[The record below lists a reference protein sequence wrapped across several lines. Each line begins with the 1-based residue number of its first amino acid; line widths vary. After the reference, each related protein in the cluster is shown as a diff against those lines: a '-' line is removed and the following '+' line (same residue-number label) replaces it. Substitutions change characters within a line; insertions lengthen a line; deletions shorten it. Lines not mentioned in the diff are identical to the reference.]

1 MTTNRARAYG
11 RVMTLI
17 DELGPAKLHADE
29 QQAIREAADALL
41 FSMDVAGD
49 AEAKDALDRLD
60 DVVERLIDSE
70 RLLPETGESLLMA
83 VEACGPHTEPLA
95 LPVAA

>member
-17 DELGPAKLHADE
+17 EELGPAKLHAGE
-29 QQAIREAADALL
+29 QQAIRDAADALV
-41 FSMDVAGD
+41 FSTDVAGD
-49 AEAKDALDRLD
+49 AEAKAALTRLD
-60 DVVERLIDSE
+60 DVMERLVASERLI
-70 RLLPETGESLLMA
+70 PETADTLLDA

-95 LPVAA
+95 LPLAA